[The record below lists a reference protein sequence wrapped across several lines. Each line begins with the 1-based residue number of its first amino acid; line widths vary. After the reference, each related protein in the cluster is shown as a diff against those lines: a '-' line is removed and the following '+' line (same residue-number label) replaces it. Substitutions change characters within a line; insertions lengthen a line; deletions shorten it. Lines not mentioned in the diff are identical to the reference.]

1 MEKYL
6 EEIIQNKDINF
17 IQVYFGFSSTPNI
30 FKINDIESS
39 ILVDKFKN
47 YSIKQIKA
55 RFYQAGNKI
64 KLGNNYFKLV
74 QIENNDIV
82 KDNVFKLG
90 TESETEA
97 MLILFNK
104 QNITVNDF
112 PCKMEYTLE
121 KDISVIE
128 IDYTETI
135 KIKITNEKT
144 ATVEIIKDAYIDNT
158 IREFMVLI
166 KELQELFTDNNDN

>member
-17 IQVYFGFSSTPNI
+17 IQVYFGFSSTPSI
-30 FKINDIESS
+30 FKITDIESS
-39 ILVDKFKN
+39 ILIDKFKN
-47 YSIKQIKA
+47 YSIKQIKG

-64 KLGNNYFKLV
+64 KLANNYFKLV

-82 KDNVFKLG
+82 KNNVFKLSP
-90 TESETEA
+90 ESEPEA
-97 MLILFNK
+97 MFILYNK

-112 PCKMEYTLE
+112 PCKMEYTIE

-135 KIKITNEKT
+135 KIKIMDEKT
-144 ATVEIIKDAYIDNT
+144 VTIEIIKDAYIDNT

-166 KELQELFTDNNDN
+166 KELQGLFTDSNDN